1 MKIKNVG
8 KKIIGNKD
16 FHLLPGEVM
25 EVTGTEEWVK
35 MYIGYGNL
43 EEVAEPKAE
52 SVPEVETAPEVETT
66 PEAEAVVE
74 AQEVKKNTAKKA
86 AATK

>member
-8 KKIIGNKD
+8 KKIIGNNE
-16 FHLLPGEVM
+16 FYLLPGETI
-25 EVTGTEEWVK
+25 EVAGTEEWVK

-43 EEVAEPKAE
+43 KEVEEPKSE
-52 SVPEVETAPEVETT
+52 SVPEVEAAPEVEAT
-66 PEAEAVVE
+66 AE
-74 AQEVKKNTAKKA
+74 AQEAKKTTAKKA

>member
-52 SVPEVETAPEVETT
+52 SVPEVEAT
-66 PEAEAVVE
+66 PETESTAEVQE
-74 AQEVKKNTAKKA
+74 AKKTTAKKA

>member
-8 KKIIGNKD
+8 KKIIGNNK
-16 FHLLPGEVM
+16 FYLLPGETI
-25 EVTGTEEWVK
+25 EVAGTEEWVK

-43 EEVAEPKAE
+43 KEVEEPKSE
-52 SVPEVETAPEVETT
+52 SVPEVEATA
-66 PEAEAVVE
+66 E
-74 AQEVKKNTAKKA
+74 AQEAKKTTAKKA

>member
-8 KKIIGNKD
+8 KKIIGNNE
-16 FHLLPGEVM
+16 FYLLPGETM
-25 EVTGTEEWVK
+25 EVAGTEEWVK

-43 EEVAEPKAE
+43 KEVEEPKSE
-52 SVPEVETAPEVETT
+52 SVPEVEATAESQ
-66 PEAEAVVE
+66 EA
-74 AQEVKKNTAKKA
+74 KKTTAKKA

>member
-8 KKIIGNKD
+8 KKIIGNNE
-16 FHLLPGEVM
+16 FYLLPGETI
-25 EVTGTEEWVK
+25 EVAGTEEWVK

-43 EEVAEPKAE
+43 KEVEEPKSE
-52 SVPEVETAPEVETT
+52 SVPEVEVTA
-66 PEAEAVVE
+66 E
-74 AQEVKKNTAKKA
+74 AQEAKKTTAKKA